1 MYEKDENSEARFFAR
16 MYSRMMM
23 FPTFERVFS
32 GLRISDEQKAVK
44 LVHMVDTVLS
54 IESLTH
60 FKMQLLNIKR
70 LGVQHRGRTRPGD
83 FRLFG
88 DILLSTLVEMY
99 GPRRITPTIVKAIK
113 KTFNSIGEVMQQGQD
128 EHTPASSGSEMPV
141 RKKRSRRKSMGDLI
155 GLQQSLYIE
164 KKERPLTGQGQRTRA
179 SRCRNMSTRPHVQK
193 AKASLK
199 RYRSKSGMTLTDIQD
214 WHGQSLG
221 DHKRFIE
228 EMKQEKERALA
239 KARREK
245 KRKMQ
250 RPTFEKFCAES
261 MPLPPS
267 LDEELEHVM
276 KTKNKSIVDAKMIWS
291 T

>member
-1 MYEKDENSEARFFAR
+1 
-16 MYSRMMM
+16 MM

-32 GLRISDEQKAVK
+32 NLRISDEQKAVK

-113 KTFNSIGEVMQQGQD
+113 KTFHSIGEVMQQGQD
-128 EHTPASSGSEMPV
+128 EHIIISSGCEIPA

-155 GLQQSLYIE
+155 GLQQSLYRE
-164 KKERPLTGQGQRTRA
+164 KKERPLTGQGQRTGS
-179 SRCRNMSTRPHVQK
+179 SRSRKKTLSSRGSEGKTHAP
-193 AKASLK
+193 LK
-199 RYRSKSGMTLTDIQD
+199 RFRSKSGMTLQ
-214 WHGQSLG
+214 QSLG
-221 DHKRFIE
+221 DHKKFIE
-228 EMKQEKERALA
+228 EMKQEKEKAAA
-239 KARREK
+239 KLRREK
-245 KRKMQ
+245 KRQMQ
-250 RPTFEKFCAES
+250 RPNFEKLRAETL
-261 MPLPPS
+261 PLSPT
-267 LDEELEHVM
+267 LDDELEHVM
-276 KTKNKSIVDAKMIWS
+276 SVRNAKHRRTEMDHVMQRNM
-291 T
+291 

>member
-23 FPTFERVFS
+23 FPTFEKVFS

-113 KTFNSIGEVMQQGQD
+113 KSFNSIGEVMQDGQD
-128 EHTPASSGSEMPV
+128 EHTPVSSGSEVHV
-141 RKKRSRRKSMGDLI
+141 RKERPRRKSLGDVI
-155 GLQQSLYIE
+155 GQSQYTQA
-164 KKERPLTGQGQRTRA
+164 KERPSTGQGRRRMA
-179 SRCRNMSTRPHVQK
+179 SHYYPRETVCAARKSNGPLRR
-193 AKASLK
+193 L
-199 RYRSKSGMTLTDIQD
+199 RSKSGLMAEDIQD
-214 WHGQSLG
+214 GHGSLE

-228 EMKQEKERALA
+228 EMKKEKEKAAA
-239 KARREK
+239 KARREQK
-245 KRKMQ
+245 WQLQRK
-250 RPTFEKFCAES
+250 TFGLLSVEAT
-261 MPLPPS
+261 PVQPS
-267 LDEELEHVM
+267 LDEELAHIM
-276 KTKNKSIVDAKMIWS
+276 NAKND
-291 T
+291 

>member
-23 FPTFERVFS
+23 FPTFEKVFS

-113 KTFNSIGEVMQQGQD
+113 KSFNSIGEVMQQGQD
-128 EHTPASSGSEMPV
+128 EHTPVSSESDLHV
-141 RKKRSRRKSMGDLI
+141 RKTRSRRKSMGDVI
-155 GLQQSLYIE
+155 GQSLYAQS
-164 KKERPLTGQGQRTRA
+164 KERPSTGQGRRTLTQGPRETITVKNTD
-179 SRCRNMSTRPHVQK
+179 RK
-193 AKASLK
+193 APGKLK
-199 RYRSKSGMTLTDIQD
+199 RYRSRSGITAEDIED
-214 WHGQSLG
+214 YHGLG
-221 DHKRFIE
+221 DHKKFIE
-228 EMKQEKERALA
+228 EMKQEKEKAAA
-239 KARREK
+239 KARREQ
-245 KRKMQ
+245 KRQLQ
-250 RPTFEKFCAES
+250 RPTFGRVEETV
-261 MPLPPS
+261 MPPS
-267 LDEELEHVM
+267 LDEELAHIM
-276 KTKNKSIVDAKMIWS
+276 NAKNFGDSQQS
-291 T
+291 SL